1 MLYDEI
7 YGYGCLLSEEDRK
20 NLCENNA
27 EFVEISS
34 IIRDYEKCVWLQK
47 KYFCRQEWINEED
60 PEFREAYYVYDS
72 KLADENKKFMS
83 QWPEKK
89 EKLAARLKKNRFL
102 TSGGRKR
109 VEDDLKYGEVMFGE
123 LSDFYA
129 TNEKF
134 NKLEEILKANG
145 ARSLSGNI
153 LGDHIREMYKK
164 RQQIVEAF
172 MQEKEQNAVQP
183 E

>member
-1 MLYDEI
+1 M
-7 YGYGCLLSEEDRK
+7 
-20 NLCENNA
+20 
-27 EFVEISS
+27 
-34 IIRDYEKCVWLQK
+34 
-47 KYFCRQEWINEED
+47 
-60 PEFREAYYVYDS
+60 
-72 KLADENKKFMS
+72 
-83 QWPEKK
+83 
-89 EKLAARLKKNRFL
+89 
-102 TSGGRKR
+102 
-109 VEDDLKYGEVMFGE
+109 LKYGEVMFGE